1 MKFKTIV
8 SYWKH
13 NDGWHVYYMRG
24 KEIKEFHESAIGW
37 SCWVYPEDNLDLE
50 KWMKENMTGDFDCTF
65 RFNSGDPMYTVF
77 IKSDQDA
84 TAFKLRWM

>member
-8 SYWKH
+8 ANWDH
-13 NDGWHVYYMRG
+13 CDGHTKMYMKG
-24 KEIKEFHESAIGW
+24 QFVDEFHESAVGW
-37 SCWVYPEDNLDLE
+37 SCWVYPADDLDLD
-50 KWMKENMTGDFDCTF
+50 KWMEENMTGDFDCTF